1 MDGDAYQIQWRQ
13 ASSDDPPDI
22 SGLPSLEYAVYML
35 NTVKFRLSPLY
46 RLFDEEDFLQNLYE
60 FYDNA
65 TTKVQESRIWYVQYL
80 VIMAFGEALL
90 APVRTAS
97 NTSGWMKY
105 FTRAMSLLPDS
116 TVLWTEPVLSI
127 ETLALIALYFH
138 SVDMRDTAYCYVRS
152 PSIVLHRPLILE
164 DRPFNT
170 HGLGGRLLSS
180 LAC

>member
-65 TTKVQESRIWYVQYL
+65 TTKVQKSRKI
-80 VIMAFGEALL
+80 G
-90 APVRTAS
+90 
-97 NTSGWMKY
+97 
-105 FTRAMSLLPDS
+105 RAH
-116 TVLWTEPVLSI
+116 V
-127 ETLALIALYFH
+127 
-138 SVDMRDTAYCYVRS
+138 
-152 PSIVLHRPLILE
+152 
-164 DRPFNT
+164 
-170 HGLGGRLLSS
+170 
-180 LAC
+180 